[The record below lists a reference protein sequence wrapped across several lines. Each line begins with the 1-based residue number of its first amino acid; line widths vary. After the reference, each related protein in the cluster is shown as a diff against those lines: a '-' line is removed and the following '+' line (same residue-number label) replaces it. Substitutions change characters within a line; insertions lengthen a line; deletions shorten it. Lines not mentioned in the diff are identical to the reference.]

1 MPFRVLGLD
10 LIDLAGVCYLLAPSS
25 PERPFQK
32 GAEMSRLT
40 DRSTVTEHPSPPGGI
55 ELPPLREP
63 ESLEMDP
70 PNVSSSGATVMTSEE
85 LAAAGSGPTP
95 PAPKLDRFGDRVSH
109 MTDRFVL
116 SGSTE
121 AYRISRFQSAKPPIE
136 FPVTDEG
143 WARAWAT
150 FRELEG
156 QTA

>member
-10 LIDLAGVCYLLAPSS
+10 LIDLPESVISWPRVRQSVPSK
-25 PERPFQK
+25 K
-32 GAEMSRLT
+32 GAEMFRLK
-40 DRSTVTEHPSPPGGI
+40 DRSVLTNTASPPGGI
-55 ELPPLREP
+55 ELPPLSEP
-63 ESLEMDP
+63 ESLEMAVP
-70 PNVSSSGATVMTSEE
+70 YVSSAGATVMTSEE
-85 LAAAGSGPTP
+85 LAEAGSVATP

-109 MTDRFVL
+109 ITDRFVL

-121 AYRISRFQSAKPPIE
+121 AYRISRFQSAEPPLE

-156 QTA
+156 HAS

>member
-1 MPFRVLGLD
+1 ML
-10 LIDLAGVCYLLAPSS
+10 
-25 PERPFQK
+25 
-32 GAEMSRLT
+32 RLT
-40 DRSTVTEHPSPPGGI
+40 DRSALMDLPSPPGGI

-63 ESLEMDP
+63 ESLEMTGSY
-70 PNVSSSGATVMTSEE
+70 VSSAGATVMTSEE
-85 LAAAGSGPTP
+85 LAAAGSAATP

-121 AYRISRFQSAKPPIE
+121 AYRISRFQSAEPPIE
-136 FPVTDEG
+136 FAVTDEG

-150 FRELEG
+150 FRELDG